1 MVGIVKEIIN
11 CETNTKFVLCQE
23 DGLIVIPDVIFYVLT
38 EGGEVEVIGS
48 PLDGIRPEIASDVE
62 PEGELLSHLDGEHL
76 EALLGYYSDE
86 DFEEAGKKL
95 KKFVKRAK
103 KLLPYLDI
111 EDSAEEFLKENS

>member
-1 MVGIVKEIIN
+1 MVDIVKEIIN
-11 CETNTKFVLCQE
+11 CETNSKFVLCQE

-48 PLDGIRPEIASDVE
+48 TLDGIRPEIASDVV

-95 KKFVKRAK
+95 KKFVKKAK